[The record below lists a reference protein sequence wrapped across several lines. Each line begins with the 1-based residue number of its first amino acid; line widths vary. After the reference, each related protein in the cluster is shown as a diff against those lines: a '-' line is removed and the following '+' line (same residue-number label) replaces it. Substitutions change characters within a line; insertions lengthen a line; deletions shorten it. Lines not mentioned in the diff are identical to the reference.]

1 MYYITLLSSF
11 HFQHGACNSE
21 ELYKIIESIQPE
33 VIFEELSIKGF
44 DIVYSDDYIPKSIE
58 AITIK
63 KYLEKY
69 PIKHFPVDTHVFYE
83 DQLFD
88 DYDRISNL
96 STEYTE
102 LLKQQFSMVGEQG
115 YKFLN
120 SDNSTYLIDRIHSI
134 EESII
139 TTLNDVSLFS
149 RYKLDLELHQ
159 KREDEML
166 RNIYKYSEQNAY
178 SKALFIC
185 GAEHRKP
192 IIEKI
197 YKLQKTKKNNLFW
210 FFYSNP
216 NI

>member
-1 MYYITLLSSF
+1 MYHITLLSSF

-21 ELYKIIESIQPE
+21 ELYKIIESLQPDI
-33 VIFEELSIKGF
+33 IFEELSFKGF
-44 DIVYSDDYIPKSIE
+44 DKVYSDDYTPKSIE

-83 DQLFD
+83 YQIFENYEL
-88 DYDRISNL
+88 ISNL

-102 LLKQQFSMVGEQG
+102 LLKQQFSMVGAQG

-120 SDNSTYLIDRIHSI
+120 SENSTYLIDSLHSI

-149 RYKLDLELHQ
+149 RYKLDLELHG

-166 RNIYKYSEQNAY
+166 RNIYKYSEQNTY

-197 YKLQKTKKNNLFW
+197 SKLQTIENTKLNW
-210 FFYSNP
+210 VFYSDP
-216 NI
+216 NN